1 MANTNPTTA
10 TPVFTGA
17 LGIIKVNGQAVG
29 LMRNIRI
36 SESTRRV
43 PVRGL
48 GSILPLEAPVT
59 EWSGTISCSFWE
71 IDYLNS
77 GIPGA
82 ILRKVGLG
90 NQASQI
96 AFGIN
101 TPNFEDNVVLDT
113 EGVEID
119 VYKKVTD
126 VIDPTTGL
134 ITPKLAPY
142 AIIGRCLIESDNV
155 NLDEGNIS
163 GRDQSFQYLDPIV
176 FPV

>member
-1 MANTNPTTA
+1 MASN
-10 TPVFTGA
+10 VFTGA
-17 LGIIKVNGQAVG
+17 IGVIKVNGIAVG

-36 SESTRRV
+36 NESFRRV

-48 GSILPLEAPVT
+48 GAIIPKEAPVT

-71 IDYLNS
+71 IDYLS
-77 GIPGA
+77 TGIPGA

-96 AFGIN
+96 ASGVN
-101 TPNFEDNVVLDT
+101 TPNFEDNLVLDT
-113 EGVEID
+113 DGVEID

-126 VIDPTTGL
+126 VVDPVTHL
-134 ITPKLAPY
+134 ITPKLTPY
-142 AIIGRCLIESDNV
+142 AIVGRCLIESDNV

-163 GRDQSFQYLDPIV
+163 GRDQSFVYLDPVV